1 MEILIPDLT
10 YHIFNHANGNENIFR
25 NDENFRF
32 FLEKF
37 KIHIHS
43 VASVIAYC
51 LLPNHF
57 HFMVKI
63 RSEKELS
70 AIFEKFKDLKTEE
83 EQSNFISKQFS
94 NLFSS
99 YTQSFNKV
107 NNRMGS
113 LFVKNFKRELI
124 RSDKQFQNTFLYI
137 QLNAVKHGFVS
148 HEMEWKWGSWMTYY
162 LYSKSEKPEELITA
176 LDIEFAISKF
186 ESIKN
191 LMYCHELRREKILA
205 MKELEVE

>member
-1 MEILIPDLT
+1 MLFPNST
-10 YHIFNHANGNENIFR
+10 YHIFNHANGDENIFR
-25 NDENFRF
+25 NDENYRF

-37 KIHIHS
+37 KFHIHP

-63 RSEKELS
+63 RTENELS
-70 AIFEKFKDLKTEE
+70 ATFKNFHELKSDE
-83 EQSNFISKQFS
+83 EQSKFISKQFS

-107 NNRMGS
+107 NNRRGS

-124 RSDKQFQNTFLYI
+124 RTDEQFQNTFLYI
-137 QLNAVKHGFVS
+137 QLNAVKHGFVL
-148 HEMEWKWGSWMTYY
+148 HEMEWKWSSWMAYY
-162 LYSKSEKPEELITA
+162 SFSKSESPESVVTS
-176 LDIEFAISKF
+176 LDIEYAISKF
-186 ESIKN
+186 ESIWN
-191 LMYCHELRREKILA
+191 LMYCHDLRREKILSL
-205 MKELEVE
+205 KSLESE